1 MQEVLLGHQ
10 SNTSPLSALRPG
22 ESATIESLG
31 GDLGLMRRLKAL
43 GLGQGQ
49 RIHLLRRAWMAG
61 PLHVRVGMTE
71 LMLRRVDANHIRIA
85 PRTTPQAA

>member
-1 MQEVLLGHQ
+1 MGRQ
-10 SNTSPLSALRPG
+10 SDAGPLSALRPG
-22 ESATIESLG
+22 ESAPIESLG

-49 RIHLLRRAWMAG
+49 RIHLLRRAWLAG

-71 LMLRRVDANHIRIA
+71 LMLRRVDANHIRI
-85 PRTTPQAA
+85 TTCITPQAA

>member
-1 MQEVLLGHQ
+1 LPQQ
-10 SNTSPLSALRPG
+10 SDTSPLSTLRPG
-22 ESATIESLG
+22 ESATIESRG

-43 GLGQGQ
+43 GLGRGQ

-71 LMLRRVDANHIRIA
+71 LMLRRVDAIHIRIT
-85 PRTTPQAA
+85 PRAA

>member
-1 MQEVLLGHQ
+1 
-10 SNTSPLSALRPG
+10 
-22 ESATIESLG
+22 
-31 GDLGLMRRLKAL
+31 MRRLKAL

-85 PRTTPQAA
+85 TRITPQAA

>member
-1 MQEVLLGHQ
+1 MQEDLLGRQ
-10 SNTSPLSALRPG
+10 SDAGPLSALRPG

-31 GDLGLMRRLKAL
+31 GGLGLMRRLKAL

-49 RIHLLRRAWMAG
+49 RIHLLRRAWLAG

-71 LMLRRVDANHIRIA
+71 LMLRRVDASHIRITT
-85 PRTTPQAA
+85 RITPQAP